1 MKKSGI
7 RTLLVTLVTLLS
19 LASCITIDPTLGS
32 SMVPAN
38 QNISIRTATLD
49 LPVTLRMA
57 DSLQSN
63 VSQSATVGAIRSET
77 FGLFHADA
85 AFSVTQAKDS
95 VEWGANPSVQDAIL
109 YLILDTTLV
118 VDPSQYHIPQN
129 FYVHQL
135 SIDLDSTLIYS
146 NSIGAGDY
154 DPVPVS
160 DGGSLY
166 LGGDT
171 YEVPLKKEFVKK
183 LFSIPME
190 TRDSAELFMKAF
202 RGLYLRCD
210 DPEESLNGGR
220 LNSFDLS
227 SSYMMLRWE
236 YDDTDGNRKSTSTT
250 FSLGAYYS
258 VNCLTSGSGYLE
270 QADPAQG
277 LFMEGLCGIKP
288 HIDARQ
294 LRDAVTAWA
303 AGNGLSTDKL
313 LIAKATVSFPF
324 EYEGNRDRL
333 DYFPTTLYPCRR
345 VKGETR
351 INYSPLDEIND
362 TNLESGGINRSKL
375 EYTSNI
381 SQYMQDLLKRG
392 REELTL
398 EDDLWMMPILS
409 YYDSYSSTTYYYSD
423 YYYYSQSLLNGTAAE
438 RHPVL
443 QLTYAVLE

>member
-154 DPVPVS
+154 NPVPVS

-210 DPEESLNGGR
+210 DPEEGLNGGR

-288 HIDARQ
+288 HIDAQQ
-294 LRDAVTAWA
+294 LRSTVTAWA
-303 AGNGLSTDKL
+303 ASTGVPL
-313 LIAKATVSFPF
+313 ENMLIAKATLTFPV
-324 EYEGNRDRL
+324 EYNGDRNQY
-333 DYFPTTLYPCRR
+333 DYYSANLFPCKR
-345 VKGETR
+345 VRGTSTV
-351 INYSPLDEIND
+351 NYTPLDEINNTSMENGALD
-362 TNLESGGINRSKL
+362 RSLL

-381 SQYMQDLLKRG
+381 SIYLQDLIR
-392 REELTL
+392 RT
-398 EDDLWMMPILS
+398 DITADNDLWMMPTVS
-409 YYDSYSSTTYYYSD
+409 YYNSYTSTTYYYAD
-423 YYYYSQSLLNGTAAE
+423 YYSYTQDVLNGTAAE

-443 QLTYAVLE
+443 KLTYAVLK